1 MSRFLNTTR
10 RVELGECRCPGT
22 PHDSD
27 WAELREAAPWGAI
40 IDATN
45 ADTSSEQFLIAAAGT
60 IVRWNL
66 ADESGPVPVTRET
79 VRLLDV
85 ETFLKLTESINSAM
99 AIGNAL
105 PNSSSASSR
114 RSRRVSA
121 ESRPQIIQTQ

>member
-1 MSRFLNTTR
+1 MSRFLNATR
-10 RVELGECRCPGT
+10 RIDLGECRCPGA

-27 WAELREAAPWGAI
+27 WIELREATPWGAI

-45 ADTSSEQFLIAAAGT
+45 ADSSSEQFLIAAVGT

-66 ADESGPVPVTRET
+66 EDEKGAVSVTEDT

-85 ETFLKLTESINSAM
+85 ETFLKLTDSINAAM

-105 PNSSSASSR
+105 PNSRGASSR

-121 ESRPQIIQTQ
+121 ESPPQTIQAQ